1 MQHLLPVVSEAWG
14 WTGCKPVEVIAM
26 NAFGNLIL
34 RDDEGCFWRLCPEDV
49 YCRIVA
55 KSSADYGVL
64 VGSEDF
70 LSDWEMIDLVK
81 AAREKLGTPGSGRC
95 YCLKLPGVLGGEYGC
110 DNVATVSVE
119 ELIASSGDIGRQIKD
134 LPDGTQIDLVMD

>member
-1 MQHLLPVVSEAWG
+1 
-14 WTGCKPVEVIAM
+14 M